1 MKSRNMYIAF
11 GDTVPFK
18 KGELVRLHGGEQRY
32 RVLRVYRNNWWRR
45 LLRKWGLN
53 VRINEIKVQ

>member
-1 MKSRNMYIAF
+1 MYIAF